1 MYFSAGG
8 NLPLASLKDLAGVP
22 ASVFPR
28 SRWNET
34 DQELRKL
41 FLSWEPDPVRDKNGE
56 LLAFKYYGYCE
67 ASDKVR
73 AEFQVVPMLTALF
86 WEVEHA
92 AIYKPSPRLKGVT
105 QSLEMQERTTKVFK
119 ALQAFEEEFERQ
131 VRRDPLV

>member
-1 MYFSAGG
+1 M
-8 NLPLASLKDLAGVP
+8 
-22 ASVFPR
+22 
-28 SRWNET
+28 
-34 DQELRKL
+34 
-41 FLSWEPDPVRDKNGE
+41 SWEPDPVRDESGE

-92 AIYKPSPRLKGVT
+92 AIYKPSPRLKGVSR
-105 QSLEMQERTTKVFK
+105 SLEMKRRTNEVLK